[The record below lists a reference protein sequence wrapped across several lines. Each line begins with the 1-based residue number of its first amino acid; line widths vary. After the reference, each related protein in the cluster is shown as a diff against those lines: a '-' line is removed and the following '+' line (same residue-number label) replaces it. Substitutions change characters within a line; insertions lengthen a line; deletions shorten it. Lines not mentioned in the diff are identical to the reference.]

1 MIENYRESTEPLDCL
16 RWGLWCCW
24 LWGCRE
30 EDVLSWLCLRPCLS
44 LIFWYFMCD
53 DHKGLAFWP
62 DWRHILPFGHTHAYF
77 IRSLTTNQMRLP
89 SLKYL
94 GFDEEMYRGPQVL
107 FGSNFLSDRIK
118 AIFCRL
124 ALKKNTTEGFGSV
137 HLQKLCNAN
146 FGHFLPLGNN
156 DQTG

>member
-1 MIENYRESTEPLDCL
+1 MILLIENYRESTEPLDCL

-124 ALKKNTTEGFGSV
+124 ALKKNTAETFGNS
-137 HLQKLCNAN
+137 N